1 MLSLA
6 TASFYLANFAEGADI
21 ITLRCRIRNENMSI
35 EKEKEK
41 EGARRREVLKRT
53 EEYISRESTLE
64 EETKY

>member
-1 MLSLA
+1 
-6 TASFYLANFAEGADI
+6 
-21 ITLRCRIRNENMSI
+21 MSI